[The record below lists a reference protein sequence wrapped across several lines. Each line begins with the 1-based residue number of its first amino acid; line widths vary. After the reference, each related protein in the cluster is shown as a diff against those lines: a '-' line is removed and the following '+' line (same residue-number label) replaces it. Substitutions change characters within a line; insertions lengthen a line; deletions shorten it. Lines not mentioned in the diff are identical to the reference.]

1 MSINPISSRFVDCP
15 TLHAASP
22 ESQWPPSRPV
32 HLHSGSRSALI
43 QLSWRFFGSADL
55 ILIYSRW
62 LWDDYDLLSI
72 RDTPKVWP
80 IDPIVCFWPKW
91 TPPVC
96 FCLRREFGDDSQGP
110 SQHWAPRKGRFAA
123 VFANGPIID
132 GFHLSEVISFEG
144 ILWLIC
150 LKIWTST
157 LKIVIQESTT
167 RWWVFPFFL
176 DIPMKMNMT
185 MERSRNTLGQ
195 RPDLT

>member
-1 MSINPISSRFVDCP
+1 M
-15 TLHAASP
+15 
-22 ESQWPPSRPV
+22 WPPSRPV
-32 HLHSGSRSALI
+32 HLHSGSRSALV
-43 QLSWRFFGSADL
+43 QLGWRFFGSAS
-55 ILIYSRW
+55 IWFWWSTQ
-62 LWDDYDLLSI
+62 DDYEMTMSHLHQRYSQSLTYRSHSLFLTKMNSPCLL
-72 RDTPKVWP
+72 
-80 IDPIVCFWPKW
+80 
-91 TPPVC
+91 
-96 FCLRREFGDDSQGP
+96 QGGSLAMILDHP
-110 SQHWAPRKGRFAA
+110 STGPGGERFAA

-150 LKIWTST
+150 WKIWTST